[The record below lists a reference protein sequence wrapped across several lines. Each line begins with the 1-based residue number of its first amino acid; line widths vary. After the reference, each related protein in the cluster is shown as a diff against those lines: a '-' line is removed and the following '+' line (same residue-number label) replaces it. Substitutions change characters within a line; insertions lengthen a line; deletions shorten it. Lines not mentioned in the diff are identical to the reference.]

1 MKKLKLLLSLSI
13 LFFALYSCSE
23 QLEVQDVES
32 IDFRGQPTKSGEFG
46 PNNVTDLDC
55 GISCPLIAGQ
65 SIDAGTVT
73 VTNDDENLYVTV
85 FSTYGFQQVDE
96 NIKMSIGDIA
106 ELPSKRPPAG
116 HFDYKWT
123 EVNGD
128 GTPNTHTFTIE
139 LEGLEFWDGKGNCE
153 SAETSTPF
161 YIILHADVLTES
173 GSSETAFGGCIDPD
187 TKGAWWYYMEY
198 EAQCCDQELKDSW
211 AFKNPHGDSDQW
223 SFCFLDEGFDNWG
236 WTIGSFNYVERYN
249 KIKLKIDGQLDDTC
263 KPRENTLD
271 IGYVEF
277 WIDNP
282 NSKEIQV
289 RIVIEDVLY
298 SLENTN
304 VYVGEEKY
312 PIDGGGSY
320 TIDPSYFG
328 NSHENLG
335 GVMSDEF
342 TIVGIDFDSFYIM
355 VHAQVNE

>member
-128 GTPNTHTFTIE
+128 GTPNTHTFTIA
-139 LEGLEFWDGKGNCE
+139 LEGLEFWDGKGNCK

-161 YIILHADVLTES
+161 YIILHADVLTKS

-198 EAQCCDQELKDSW
+198 AVSCCEEEEELLNAFGVKHNNTQSSCASDVWKSW
-211 AFKNPHGDSDQW
+211 VFGGWLNGYTEENPFKGMVLYLEDNDNCDN
-223 SFCFLDEGFDNWG
+223 FDNQIVG
-236 WTIGSFNYVERYN
+236 HIEINIMDNDVNTL
-249 KIKLKIDGQLDDTC
+249 KIKYVITDDHYA
-263 KPRENTLD
+263 L
-271 IGYVEF
+271 
-277 WIDNP
+277 
-282 NSKEIQV
+282 S
-289 RIVIEDVLY
+289 
-298 SLENTN
+298 
-304 VYVGEEKY
+304 
-312 PIDGGGSY
+312 
-320 TIDPSYFG
+320 
-328 NSHENLG
+328 
-335 GVMSDEF
+335 
-342 TIVGIDFDSFYIM
+342 GIDFSIKERDIDTDYRNFKEPVDMESEYTLYIPWSGNIN
-355 VHAQVNE
+355 HNEQLLYFIQQAKVVMK

>member
-1 MKKLKLLLSLSI
+1 MKKLKLLFSLSI
-13 LFFALYSCSE
+13 LFFALYSCNE
-23 QLEVQDVES
+23 QLEVQGLES
-32 IDFRGQPTKSGEFG
+32 LESKKPIIKDLPVVSDGMEIDY
-46 PNNVTDLDC
+46 C
-55 GISCPLIAGQ
+55 GTPVVCPLVAGQ
-65 SIDAGTVT
+65 NIDAGTVT
-73 VTNDDENLYVTV
+73 VRNDDTYLYITV
-85 FSTYGFQQVDE
+85 FSKAGFQDVDE
-96 NIKMSIGDIA
+96 NVKIWAGT
-106 ELPSKRPPAG
+106 ELPKKRPPAG
-116 HFDYKWT
+116 HFPYKDKVT
-123 EVNGD
+123 
-128 GTPNTHTFTIE
+128 
-139 LEGLEFWDGKGNCE
+139 GLTSPEYKIKLSDIGWDGECGEN
-153 SAETSTPF
+153 TQPL
-161 YIILHADVLTES
+161 YIIVHADVLTMND
-173 GSSETAFGGCIDPD
+173 GGQTAFGGCVEAD